1 MKKSLFLGAVVALAA
16 ALVGCNPNQNNTDDK
31 SVTSISLK
39 PTELV
44 MVSGDTTRINLLYE
58 PTTAAAPVAEWSSSD
73 TAIVKAAGKGIII
86 AKDTFGTA
94 TVTAK
99 VGELT
104 ASCEVTVDYYENLF
118 ALNAIMYFPDT
129 RVAVGE
135 VIDTVMPSGN
145 SYKIQLQKVTM
156 FMTNSL
162 EFDDETAMGSGEAV
176 YTDAHLYFVVDGEY
190 KDRAFSDRRIEFVND
205 SALLNNEYAAMAGSF
220 DASIVGPVLDAALAG
235 GTPDATEYHK
245 GAKGAYIGYA
255 EVSGD
260 GVSYYTNLEYDG
272 IITDG
277 YIAYAYDDEGYVS
290 GMDYDFKAKW
300 ALGLYGLEIDWET
313 SIAENTY
320 VLTKPYKAAFSD
332 EYNYTTK
339 GTKLAPRF
347 AGANKNLN
355 KVAGK
360 KVFMGKPEKLRAVP
374 MSAIR

>member
-16 ALVGCNPNQNNTDDK
+16 ALVGCNPNHNNTDDK

-104 ASCEVTVDYYENLF
+104 TSCEVTVDYYENLF
-118 ALNAIMYFPDT
+118 ALNAIVYFPDSK
-129 RVAVGE
+129 VPVGD
-135 VIDTVMPSGN
+135 VIDTVLPSGN
-145 SYKIQLQKVTM
+145 SYKIQLQKVTLL
-156 FMTNSL
+156 MTNSL
-162 EFDDETAMGSGEAV
+162 EFDDETLLGEGEAV
-176 YTDAHLYFVVDGEY
+176 WADACLYFVTEGEY
-190 KDRAFSDRRIEFVND
+190 KDQMFSDRRVEFVND
-205 SALLNNEYAAMAGSF
+205 SALLKNEFAAMAGSY
-220 DASIVGPVLDAALAG
+220 DASIVGPVIEAAFAG
-235 GTPDATEYHK
+235 ESPDATEYHR

-255 EVSGD
+255 EFTSD

-277 YIAYAYDDEGYVS
+277 YIGYAYGDDGYVT

-300 ALGLYGLEIDWET
+300 AYVFYGLAVDWET

-320 VLTKPYKAAFSD
+320 VFVKPYEANFSE
-332 EYNYTTK
+332 EYHYTTK
-339 GTKLAPRF
+339 GAKLAPRF